1 MHVLSG
7 YPLFTCHQQW
17 FFSQQTS
24 QGSDRTSPCR
34 STSKGPLSSN
44 KRTNFSWQLQTK
56 DLTGRADTSGS
67 KNWFRCDWKV
77 MKIWGLYIYMDPW
90 SKTFLDTANCGWFQ
104 YIDSLTQAMKESIQS
119 SQARTRHSSRKIV
132 SRNRCSLFLRQ
143 GVNKT
148 LNWIILIYYLEPC
161 CIATFDKPIL
171 SLCFSMAHQMNI
183 PGRKNT
189 SILRGMLWPNLKFI

>member
-77 MKIWGLYIYMDPW
+77 MKIWGLYIYIWIHDPKLFW
-90 SKTFLDTANCGWFQ
+90 TRPTVADFSTSTPSHKPWKNQ
-104 YIDSLTQAMKESIQS
+104 YNRLRHEPDIHPEKLSPEIVVACFCVKGSTKHWIES
-119 SQARTRHSSRKIV
+119 
-132 SRNRCSLFLRQ
+132 
-143 GVNKT
+143 
-148 LNWIILIYYLEPC
+148 Y
-161 CIATFDKPIL
+161 
-171 SLCFSMAHQMNI
+171 
-183 PGRKNT
+183 
-189 SILRGMLWPNLKFI
+189 

>member
-44 KRTNFSWQLQTK
+44 KTTNFSWQLQTK
-56 DLTGRADTSGS
+56 DLTGRADTSGFQKLIS
-67 KNWFRCDWKV
+67 LWLKSDED
-77 MKIWGLYIYMDPW
+77 MKLIYMDPW
-90 SKTFLDTANCGWFQ
+90 SKTFLDTANCSWFQ
-104 YIDSLTQAMKESIQS
+104 YINSLTQAMKESTQS

-148 LNWIILIYYLEPC
+148 LN
-161 CIATFDKPIL
+161 
-171 SLCFSMAHQMNI
+171 
-183 PGRKNT
+183 
-189 SILRGMLWPNLKFI
+189 